1 MASKGK
7 APPPLRS
14 RPPPDPPPFTIPPIP
29 FESLILTEPPEPP
42 NPPDA
47 TFTFVLQVLD
57 LESPASTMVL
67 GTTSGVAPGVSTSRE
82 LSSTARSPRQ
92 PHNKLLHQNED
103 LDFNRAFPIVP
114 PVPPESEAFMPW
126 DLCYD
131 VDVIST
137 QPLLLLL
144 PLAEVSL
151 IRTLTITGRYSV
163 FRYSL
168 VSKLINFVSADC
180 KCISLHCSS
189 FQSLEDWALKDE
201 ILTVNCFLKAAF
213 ITLAQAFGGYLFTV
227 MCRSQ
232 PKHFFTG
239 KPWSHV
245 DGPSFLSFKL
255 SQDVMMFW
263 NDSFPRF
270 EDVTHPWSFRVKFV
284 LPLYEEV
291 TLCSTTLLPHCEAA
305 TWNCVFVAMDSIV
318 SDWSTWLWWSCSQLL
333 GSSASPSATS
343 IGLSSLPCLSDS
355 IVPCFA
361 LRLGMDLNEITGFF
375 IFENLVTLFTPLS
388 CCSNLCTAICLAVA
402 FAKGLVPKLC
412 CLNTLV

>member
-1 MASKGK
+1 
-7 APPPLRS
+7 
-14 RPPPDPPPFTIPPIP
+14 
-29 FESLILTEPPEPP
+29 
-42 NPPDA
+42 
-47 TFTFVLQVLD
+47 
-57 LESPASTMVL
+57 
-67 GTTSGVAPGVSTSRE
+67 
-82 LSSTARSPRQ
+82 
-92 PHNKLLHQNED
+92 
-103 LDFNRAFPIVP
+103 
-114 PVPPESEAFMPW
+114 MPW
-126 DLCYD
+126 DLCSD
-131 VDVIST
+131 VDVMST

-151 IRTLTITGRYSV
+151 IRTLTTMG
-163 FRYSL
+163 
-168 VSKLINFVSADC
+168 
-180 KCISLHCSS
+180 
-189 FQSLEDWALKDE
+189 SLEDWVLKDE
-201 ILTVNCFLKAAF
+201 ILAVNCFLKAAF

-232 PKHFFTG
+232 PKPFLTG

-270 EDVTHPWSFRVKFV
+270 EDVTHPWSFRVKFS

-291 TLCSTTLLPHCEAA
+291 TLCSTTLLPHCEAV
-305 TWNCVFVAMDSIV
+305 TWNCVFVATDSIV

-333 GSSASPSATS
+333 GSSKRCFVTYEFVAGFSSIGYDCSVIGSWIEACDPHHSSSRVSEYSVLVVKAILLHKASPSATS
-343 IGLSSLPCLSDS
+343 FGLSSLQCLSDS
-355 IVPCFA
+355 IVSRFA